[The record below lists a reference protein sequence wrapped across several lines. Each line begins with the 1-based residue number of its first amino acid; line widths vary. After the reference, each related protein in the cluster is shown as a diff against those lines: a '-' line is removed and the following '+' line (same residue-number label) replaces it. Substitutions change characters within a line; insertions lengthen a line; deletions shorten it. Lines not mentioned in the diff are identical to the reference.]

1 MMNSLEASGYHVL
14 WRLLDSLEYAAVPQ
28 RRLRV
33 YIVGFR
39 KDKMSGAPQWPDP
52 VPHRPLSKVLEN
64 NLPRSDVGSLSKTYL
79 RNLCEAT
86 AELSS
91 LTFVP
96 DKSVADITTGKTDGI
111 AIRYGYLPTITKSR
125 ATPGFWFLRWER
137 FAVLEEI
144 AQCQGF
150 RKGEITIPPGIS
162 DHQVKQM
169 IGNAFAVGML
179 ERLFEEFSP
188 RIGF

>member
-1 MMNSLEASGYHVL
+1 M
-14 WRLLDSLEYAAVPQ
+14 
-28 RRLRV
+28 
-33 YIVGFR
+33 
-39 KDKMSGAPQWPDP
+39 
-52 VPHRPLSKVLEN
+52 
-64 NLPRSDVGSLSKTYL
+64 
-79 RNLCEAT
+79 CEAT

-96 DKSVADITTGKTDGI
+96 DELVVDIATGKTYGF

-125 ATPGFWFLRWER
+125 ATPGFWFLRRER

-144 AQCQGF
+144 ARCQGF
-150 RKGEITIPPGIS
+150 RNGDITIPPGIS

-169 IGNAFAVGML
+169 IGNAFAVSMF
-179 ERLFEEFSP
+179 ERLFEELLP